1 MNSRVNGFMRHESRW
16 KAEFEKLRE
25 ICLASGMN
33 EELKWMH
40 PCYTVGDDKNVV
52 LIHGFK
58 DYFGLAFFKGSLMK
72 DPKKLLIQQT
82 KNVQGGRQLRFTS
95 LEEVISMES
104 TIKAYIR
111 EAIRVEKAGLAVPMK
126 KTEEFEIPEEL
137 AVALKKSAKLKK
149 AFEALTPGRQRGYL
163 LYFAGAKQ
171 SKTREARIEKCTP
184 IILIGKGLQD

>member
-1 MNSRVNGFMRHESRW
+1 MRHESRW

-25 ICLASGMN
+25 ICLASDLR
-33 EELKWMH
+33 EEFKWMH

-58 DYFGLAFFKGSLMK
+58 DYFGLAFFKGAIMK

-82 KNVQGGRQLRFTS
+82 KNVQATRQLRFTS
-95 LEEVISMES
+95 LEEVLAKEA
-104 TIKAYIR
+104 TIKSYLR
-111 EAIRVEKAGLAVPMK
+111 EAIKIEKAGLDVPLK
-126 KTEEFEIPEEL
+126 KTEEFEMLDEF

-184 IILIGKGLQD
+184 NILIGKGLEDR